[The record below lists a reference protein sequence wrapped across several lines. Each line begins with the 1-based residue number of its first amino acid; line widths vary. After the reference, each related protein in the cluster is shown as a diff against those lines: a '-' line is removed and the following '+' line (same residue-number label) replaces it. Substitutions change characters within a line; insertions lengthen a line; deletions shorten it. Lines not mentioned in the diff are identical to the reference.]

1 MILLKKKHEELLEV
15 AKNDSYSRGYL
26 EGHEK
31 ATEDLEHGFK
41 NTLREYNNQSMKV
54 REENAKLALQVRR
67 MDDMICANLQDIESK
82 KKAIKRLEEKVE
94 YLEQSRSEAYEL
106 IRDMRTERDE
116 VNEEANM
123 ILAEREKKID
133 ILKFFLRCR
142 YDKDTARYEAIAKR
156 TKNARIRKKAETKIL
171 ELKEQKLAFK

>member
-15 AKNDSYSRGYL
+15 AKEGSYSRGYF

-31 ATEDLEHGFK
+31 ATECLEYGFK
-41 NTLREYNNQSMKV
+41 STLREYNNQSMKV
-54 REENAKLALQVRR
+54 REENAQLAIQVRR

-82 KKAIKRLEEKVE
+82 RKAIKRLEETVE

-106 IRDMRTERDE
+106 IHEMR
-116 VNEEANM
+116 NESD
-123 ILAEREKKID
+123 EREKKID